1 MIATKVNTKNLGF
14 MATQYE
20 KYGCITATEVINAF
34 IDEQLEIG
42 IEMLR
47 DYNEYL
53 SEHGYELYFSM
64 ESLDEM
70 LSGYSP
76 LEIIKKTHYGNFR
89 YSDEYCQFG
98 GDANIDSFSE
108 YQIVSEMSEDRDFL
122 YWYIERNELISE
134 EDIQAAIQWGGK
146 YLLMGY

>member
-1 MIATKVNTKNLGF
+1 MVATKVNTKDLGF
-14 MATQYE
+14 MAVQYE

-34 IDEQLEIG
+34 IDEQLEVG
-42 IEMLR
+42 IEMLG

-53 SEHGYELYFSM
+53 SEHGCELYFSM

-70 LSGYSP
+70 LLGCSP

-108 YQIVSEMSEDRDFL
+108 SQIVDEISEDRDFL
-122 YWYIERNELISE
+122 HWYTERNKLISE
-134 EDIQAAIQWGGK
+134 EDIQAAI
-146 YLLMGY
+146 

>member
-1 MIATKVNTKNLGF
+1 MVTTVNTKDLGF

-20 KYGCITATEVINAF
+20 KYGCITVTEVINAF
-34 IDEQLEIG
+34 IDEQLDIG

-53 SEHGYELYFSM
+53 SEHGYETYFNM
-64 ESLDEM
+64 GNINEI

-76 LEIIKKTHYGNFR
+76 LEIIRKTYYGNFR

-108 YQIVSEMSEDRDFL
+108 SQIINEMSEDRDFL
-122 YWYIERNELISE
+122 RWYIERNELISE

>member
-1 MIATKVNTKNLGF
+1 MVTTVNTKDLGL

-34 IDEQLEIG
+34 IDEQLDID

-53 SEHGYELYFSM
+53 SEHGCEVYFNM

-76 LEIIKKTHYGNFR
+76 LEIIEKTYFGNFC
-89 YSDEYCQFG
+89 YADEYCQFS

-108 YQIVSEMSEDRDFL
+108 SQIVSEMSEDRDFL

-134 EDIQAAIQWGGK
+134 EDIRAAIQWGGK